1 MLSVIEINSFL
12 IKFLQLSHDGLDT
25 NLSFNCN
32 DGKMTV
38 NLKATVTSTPGSE
51 RTDDGNCQHVKPS
64 RLRHRKR
71 RSEARIKAQNS
82 KNNCTI
88 DSETPS
94 QLSDDAT
101 ELVQEDPEGGD
112 VSLFEVT
119 DSSTLA
125 PIDQCML

>member
-25 NLSFNCN
+25 NLSFNCI

-88 DSETPS
+88 DIVKLLHNCPMMQQNWFRRIQKVVMYRCLKLQTVLPW
-94 QLSDDAT
+94 L
-101 ELVQEDPEGGD
+101 L
-112 VSLFEVT
+112 
-119 DSSTLA
+119 
-125 PIDQCML
+125 